1 MKSINTKVIAIIA
14 ILMAMLIALFVTVEI
29 FISKVNLSFKEIN
42 SISDRQELLYKN
54 IINGER
60 AGLTVRQLYI
70 DINDKDALDILEATM
85 KDFEVVRNKY
95 RELSGGPANAA
106 NQSDKLLFIQ
116 NDILQGAKKGEKVTI
131 TDLED
136 LTPTWRSYRSVL
148 EKRLEKLDEENL
160 KANNNFASDI
170 RVLTIGF
177 TVFIITIIILSSLIL
192 LISKSYLLKAIKS
205 IESGLKD
212 FFDFLNHKN
221 DNPKAISLKSNDEF
235 GVMASLINSNISSI
249 KESLDKDAKAV
260 EEALVRA
267 SEVEK
272 GNLGARIMHEPD
284 SPGLKKLKDVLNSML
299 NTLQGKIGSDIN
311 VIQKTFD
318 DFKNLDFTSNIPNAK
333 GEVEKVTN
341 LLGNEITKML
351 KDNLNQANNL
361 KEKANSLKEYVTTLN
376 DSARSQA
383 NSLQESAAAVEEMS
397 SSMSSINE
405 RAGEVIKQSEDIK
418 NIITIIRDIADQ
430 TNLLALNAAIE
441 AARAGDHGRGFAVVA
456 DEVRQLAERTQKSLG
471 EIEANVNILSQS
483 INEMSQS
490 ISEQTEAINQINE
503 AVANVDEQTKQNLA
517 IASNTDR
524 VTIEVETIANEVV
537 SEVKR
542 KKF

>member
-1 MKSINTKVIAIIA
+1 MKLINTKVIAIIA

-60 AGLTVRQLYI
+60 TGLTVRQLYI

-95 RELSGGPANAA
+95 KELSGGPANAA

-148 EKRLEKLDEENL
+148 EKRLEKLGEDNL
-160 KANNNFASDI
+160 KANNNLASDI
-170 RVLTIGF
+170 SVLTIGF
-177 TVFIITIIILSSLIL
+177 TVFIITMIILSSLIL

-418 NIITIIRDIADQ
+418 SIITIIRDIADQ

-441 AARAGDHGRGFAVVA
+441 AARAGEHGRGFAVVA
-456 DEVRQLAERTQKSLG
+456 DEVRQLAERTGKSLA
-471 EIEANVNILSQS
+471 EIEANVNILSQG

-490 ISEQTEAINQINE
+490 INEQTEAINQINE
-503 AVANVDEQTKQNLA
+503 AVATVDEQTKQNLA

>member
-116 NDILQGAKKGEKVTI
+116 NDILQRAKKGEKVTI

-148 EKRLEKLDEENL
+148 EKRLEKLGEENL

-170 RVLTIGF
+170 SVLTIGF

-212 FFDFLNHKN
+212 F
-221 DNPKAISLKSNDEF
+221 
-235 GVMASLINSNISSI
+235 
-249 KESLDKDAKAV
+249 
-260 EEALVRA
+260 
-267 SEVEK
+267 
-272 GNLGARIMHEPD
+272 
-284 SPGLKKLKDVLNSML
+284 
-299 NTLQGKIGSDIN
+299 
-311 VIQKTFD
+311 
-318 DFKNLDFTSNIPNAK
+318 
-333 GEVEKVTN
+333 
-341 LLGNEITKML
+341 
-351 KDNLNQANNL
+351 
-361 KEKANSLKEYVTTLN
+361 
-376 DSARSQA
+376 
-383 NSLQESAAAVEEMS
+383 
-397 SSMSSINE
+397 
-405 RAGEVIKQSEDIK
+405 
-418 NIITIIRDIADQ
+418 
-430 TNLLALNAAIE
+430 
-441 AARAGDHGRGFAVVA
+441 
-456 DEVRQLAERTQKSLG
+456 
-471 EIEANVNILSQS
+471 
-483 INEMSQS
+483 
-490 ISEQTEAINQINE
+490 
-503 AVANVDEQTKQNLA
+503 
-517 IASNTDR
+517 
-524 VTIEVETIANEVV
+524 
-537 SEVKR
+537 
-542 KKF
+542 